1 MAKALV
7 HPLKL
12 HHWQNHSFS
21 DLRLKT
27 RLRGFERMKAGSWYL
42 ITFVLTFLYFYIYA
56 VNYVRGASVPTSS
69 LQSSGFHPPSTVA
82 GYVTEEVQ
90 VQKTLLNFL
99 TVGKL
104 TSSFIWQRLYRQGR
118 QLEAGQTVQGPPFPR
133 LSMQYHNYTR
143 LVVNLFAFQL

>member
-1 MAKALV
+1 
-7 HPLKL
+7 
-12 HHWQNHSFS
+12 
-21 DLRLKT
+21 
-27 RLRGFERMKAGSWYL
+27 MKAGSWYL

-90 VQKTLLNFL
+90 VQKTLLKFL

-104 TSSFIWQRLYRQGR
+104 TNIFFHMAEAVSTRTSTRGR
-118 QLEAGQTVQGPPFPR
+118 TDCARSPLPPP
-133 LSMQYHNYTR
+133 LNA
-143 LVVNLFAFQL
+143 VP